1 MTSLFQRD
9 SKMAALFGPNPFS
22 TPVGQ
27 RIEKATDGN
36 LPSEDW
42 AANIEICDIINETED
57 GPKDAAKA
65 IRKRLAG
72 NKNSKSVLLT
82 LTVLETC
89 VKNCGHR
96 FHLFI
101 AKKDFLDE
109 LVKILSPKTNPPQIV
124 REKILS
130 LIQDWADAFRGSPE
144 LTNVI
149 ETYESLRAQG
159 LEFPAKNLDTLSPIY
174 TPQRTQPERPAP
186 APSRLPPSQPPVPQ
200 LVQSMRPMQAPS
212 GPVVPTPEQLGK
224 ISSEIDIVNGNI
236 NVMSEMLTEMTPGQ
250 EEAGDLQLLQ
260 ELNRTCRAMQ
270 QRVLELIERVA
281 NEEVV
286 GMLLSVNDDLNNVF
300 IRYDRYERF
309 RQAVHQQS
317 QPSEAPPTP
326 PRPAPVEP
334 LPVQT
339 GRTTTAWPENS
350 HRLPG
355 TIEPSQPQPPAAVP
369 ASAAPAPAL
378 AAPAPAGGDSLISF
392 DDDVS
397 TPSQAA
403 SVNGMTSQVQ
413 AMNIGTTSA
422 DQEDEE
428 FDMFAQSRKTTFDE
442 SRKGG
447 SSYTDNLQPFDRSI
461 GNSMSLQKTDTAD
474 TQAAKSKAND
484 GRPRNEG
491 DFINKLVTHLLTQ
504 QAEAAAGQPAGDTLS
519 SSEFDQFLADRAA
532 AGGMRSG
539 SVKGGSNRPKQRQMQ
554 MENQADD
561 EMFGL

>member
-1 MTSLFQRD
+1 
-9 SKMAALFGPNPFS
+9 MASLFGPNPFS

-27 RIEKATDGN
+27 RIDKATDGN

-42 AANIEICDIINETED
+42 AANIDICDIINETEE

-72 NKNSKSVLLT
+72 NKNFKSVLLT

-96 FHLFI
+96 FHVLI

-109 LVKILSPKTNPPQIV
+109 LVKILGSKNNPPQIV
-124 REKILS
+124 QDKILS

-144 LTNVI
+144 LTNVL

-186 APSRLPPSQPPVPQ
+186 APSRPPPIQPPVP
-200 LVQSMRPMQAPS
+200 LPFQSVPPMQAPS

-224 ISSEIDIVNGNI
+224 IRSELDIVNGNI

-260 ELNRTCRAMQ
+260 ELNRTCRSMQ

-309 RQAVHQQS
+309 RQAVQQQS
-317 QPSEAPPTP
+317 QPSEAPPAP

-339 GRTTTAWPENS
+339 GRATTAWPENS

-355 TIEPSQPQPPAAVP
+355 TIEPSQPQLPVAIPAPAAAALVAP
-369 ASAAPAPAL
+369 VAPAAPAS

-392 DDDVS
+392 DDDTP

-403 SVNGMTSQVQ
+403 SVNSVTSQVQ
-413 AMNIGTTSA
+413 AMNMGTTSA
-422 DQEDEE
+422 DQDDEE

-461 GNSMSLQKTDTAD
+461 GNTISIQKTDSED
-474 TQAAKSKAND
+474 TQAAKTEERSAMDDIESWLDITEKD
-484 GRPRNEG
+484 
-491 DFINKLVTHLLTQ
+491 V
-504 QAEAAAGQPAGDTLS
+504 AEAAAGQPNGDTLS

-539 SVKGGSNRPKQRQMQ
+539 SVKGGNNRPRQRQMQ

>member
-1 MTSLFQRD
+1 
-9 SKMAALFGPNPFS
+9 MASLFGPNPFS

-72 NKNSKSVLLT
+72 NKNFKSVLLT

-96 FHLFI
+96 FHLLI

-124 REKILS
+124 QDKILS

-144 LTNVI
+144 LTNVM

-174 TPQRTQPERPAP
+174 TPQRTQPERSAP
-186 APSRLPPSQPPVPQ
+186 APSRPPPSQPPVPQ
-200 LVQSMRPMQAPS
+200 PVQSMRPMQAPS
-212 GPVVPTPEQLGK
+212 GSVVPTPEQLGK
-224 ISSEIDIVNGNI
+224 IRSEIDIVNGNI

-355 TIEPSQPQPPAAVP
+355 TIEPSQPQPPVAVP
-369 ASAAPAPAL
+369 ASAALAPVSAALAPAS

-474 TQAAKSKAND
+474 TQAAKTEERSAMDDIESWLDITEKD
-484 GRPRNEG
+484 
-491 DFINKLVTHLLTQ
+491 V
-504 QAEAAAGQPAGDTLS
+504 AEAAAGQPAGDTLS

-539 SVKGGSNRPKQRQMQ
+539 SVKGGSNRPRQRQMQ

>member
-1 MTSLFQRD
+1 
-9 SKMAALFGPNPFS
+9 MASLFGPNPFS

-72 NKNSKSVLLT
+72 NKNFKSVLLT

-96 FHLFI
+96 FHLLI

-124 REKILS
+124 QDKILS
-130 LIQDWADAFRGSPE
+130 LIQDWADAFRESPE
-144 LTNVI
+144 LTNVM

-200 LVQSMRPMQAPS
+200 PVQSMRPMQAPS

-224 ISSEIDIVNGNI
+224 IRSEIDIVNGNI

-355 TIEPSQPQPPAAVP
+355 TIEPSQPQPPVAVP
-369 ASAAPAPAL
+369 ASAALAPASAAL
-378 AAPAPAGGDSLISF
+378 APASAAPAPAGGDSLISF

-461 GNSMSLQKTDTAD
+461 GNSMSLQKTDSAD
-474 TQAAKSKAND
+474 TQAAKTEERSAMDDIESWLDITEKD
-484 GRPRNEG
+484 
-491 DFINKLVTHLLTQ
+491 V
-504 QAEAAAGQPAGDTLS
+504 AEAAAGQPAGDTLS

-539 SVKGGSNRPKQRQMQ
+539 SVKGGSNRPRQRQMQ

>member
-174 TPQRTQPERPAP
+174 TPQR
-186 APSRLPPSQPPVPQ
+186 PPVPQ

-369 ASAAPAPAL
+369 ASAALAPASAAL
-378 AAPAPAGGDSLISF
+378 APASAAPAPAGGDSLISF

-461 GNSMSLQKTDTAD
+461 GNSMSLQKTDSAD
-474 TQAAKSKAND
+474 TQAAKTEERSAMDDIESWLDITEKD
-484 GRPRNEG
+484 
-491 DFINKLVTHLLTQ
+491 V
-504 QAEAAAGQPAGDTLS
+504 AEAAAGQPAGDTLS